1 MVALRNLCR
10 PIQKAPM
17 RRFPLVIALIL
28 SLAACSGEK
37 AADSE
42 PSTTPTAAVSAAPVP
57 ANAPVILAFGDSLY
71 AGYQLR
77 QDESYPAKLQVAL
90 NAAGTPVKVVGAGV
104 SGDTTAAGLQR
115 LAFTLDNQP
124 VKPALVLVGLGGN
137 DMLRGLP
144 PAETRANLDA
154 ILAELKKRGLPAM
167 LTGMLAAPNMGADY
181 ARAFNPIWPALA
193 KKYDVP
199 LVPFFLQP
207 VIGNKALL
215 LGDNIHPNAQ
225 GIDRIVA
232 ATRADVAKAL
242 KAAEDGHGA

>member
-42 PSTTPTAAVSAAPVP
+42 PSASPTTAVSAASVP

-90 NAAGTPVKVVGAGV
+90 NAAGTPVKVMGAGV
-104 SGDTTAAGLQR
+104 SGDTTAAGCS
-115 LAFTLDNQP
+115 
-124 VKPALVLVGLGGN
+124 G
-137 DMLRGLP
+137 
-144 PAETRANLDA
+144 
-154 ILAELKKRGLPAM
+154 
-167 LTGMLAAPNMGADY
+167 
-181 ARAFNPIWPALA
+181 WPS
-193 KKYDVP
+193 
-199 LVPFFLQP
+199 
-207 VIGNKALL
+207 
-215 LGDNIHPNAQ
+215 
-225 GIDRIVA
+225 RS
-232 ATRADVAKAL
+232 TTSR
-242 KAAEDGHGA
+242 